1 MVEQMTKT
9 YTTWQ
14 VLKLLEMHKDDEDE
28 WEFEAPHVASTFGCV
43 YSQRASIGNGCA
55 CDKWNDDPRPYF
67 RSDWVRTKP
76 VKQKRERTK
85 IGDVTVKERN
95 VTFGNTMAFIELPD
109 GDYELVAVKK

>member
-1 MVEQMTKT
+1 MAKT

-14 VLKLLEMHKDDEDE
+14 VLKLLEMHRYDDEP
-28 WEFEAPHVASTFGCV
+28 WEFEAPYVHMNHSKNIARGGLHKVEFIAVAVGGGSALV
-43 YSQRASIGNGCA
+43 PAL
-55 CDKWNDDPRPYF
+55 F